1 MQVIYQ
7 WQHCQTNPAGG
18 HAESA
23 VGVTK
28 HLPRIAYLQH
38 VLLLLLSTPKLV
50 SMHDVAMLSSAA
62 ISPLADRIHI
72 FTQQCAC
79 RMWVEIQDL
88 WIHVLVFI
96 FSLATAIVGVI
107 RLAKE
112 ANFKQIQTISI
123 LVCQLS
129 FHDVVPRM
137 AKESS
142 II

>member
-1 MQVIYQ
+1 
-7 WQHCQTNPAGG
+7 
-18 HAESA
+18 
-23 VGVTK
+23 
-28 HLPRIAYLQH
+28 
-38 VLLLLLSTPKLV
+38 
-50 SMHDVAMLSSAA
+50 
-62 ISPLADRIHI
+62 
-72 FTQQCAC
+72 
-79 RMWVEIQDL
+79 MWVEIQDL